1 MGDADETASLHSVNG
16 LVTQIEKNELSVSFV
31 RHACSALQS
40 RPVFAVTAGAGN
52 SQQLQ
57 QQQTAADACNRL
69 LDAVGRQI
77 ARGALPQQSLATQLL
92 AACIQACDSV
102 NLLSR
107 AVGWGQQLTE
117 AIRRSGAAAAAA
129 AAAAAEDQ
137 ASAMLPA
144 AQTSAAAALRVQQ
157 AAVAPGAGG
166 VSALASLQVAA
177 YQALLASVLVPSSHR
192 PPFLG
197 QALLLYR
204 QGRSSSSP
212 ALAAVCQAAALQC
225 EVLLHPR
232 AAAISSVRQYD
243 GMQAV
248 QPLAKPR
255 MWSAVDAA
263 LGKAAL
269 PSAPGAG
276 ATDGAG
282 NIEGVKAA
290 AFDAESSD
298 SEGPLPDIDSGASS
312 SSESGEEEADEQQ
325 S

>member
-1 MGDADETASLHSVNG
+1 MGCVVL
-16 LVTQIEKNELSVSFV
+16 ELY
-31 RHACSALQS
+31 
-40 RPVFAVTAGAGN
+40 
-52 SQQLQ
+52 
-57 QQQTAADACNRL
+57 
-69 LDAVGRQI
+69 
-77 ARGALPQQSLATQLL
+77 
-92 AACIQACDSV
+92 
-102 NLLSR
+102 
-107 AVGWGQQLTE
+107 
-117 AIRRSGAAAAAA
+117 GAAAAAGVTAAAGGLGGKQQQRPAKRPRTAGSNSLEQFDAAASVA
-129 AAAAAEDQ
+129 AAAAAGDE
-137 ASAMLPA
+137 ASRLAAAAAATPADLAAQEGALLLLRSLLEAGGQLLPAEVRAHADAVAFHA

-263 LGKAAL
+263 LGQAAL